1 MIRIIKLEKK
11 VFTALVTLEQPKRCL
26 IIGRLIRVM
35 RRHDTTKEGDKYI

>member
-26 IIGRLIRVM
+26 IIQTV
-35 RRHDTTKEGDKYI
+35 DQSEEET